1 MGIGRASSNISPELV
16 TKGVDQ
22 AMWAWLIDN
31 SPITVPGLIEAAAER
46 AFTAWLDANREPLL
60 EKIADKVATKLDQ
73 DRKGSAGTP

>member
-1 MGIGRASSNISPELV
+1 MSTARASSKISPELV

-31 SPITVPGLIEAAAER
+31 SPITVPGLIEAAVER
-46 AFTAWLDANREPLL
+46 AFTAWLDTNREPLL
-60 EKIADKVATKLDQ
+60 ERIADKIAAKLDQ